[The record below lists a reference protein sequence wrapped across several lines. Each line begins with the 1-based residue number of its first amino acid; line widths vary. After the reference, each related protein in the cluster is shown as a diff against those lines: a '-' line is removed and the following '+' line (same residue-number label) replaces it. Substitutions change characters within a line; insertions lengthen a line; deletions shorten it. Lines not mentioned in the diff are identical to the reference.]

1 MTVNH
6 RPGGGA
12 APPAVR
18 RTSRREFL
26 AASGGALVGVSLLG
40 AVACGGD
47 DDGAGGAAG
56 GPGEVIVSLG
66 GNLADV
72 VRGQAKRFNEE
83 HPDGPKITVRIMS
96 DVTDD
101 YFTKLRTQFQA
112 GGGDI
117 SVIVGDVIWPAQFAQ
132 PGWIADLSA
141 RFTAEKQQ
149 EFLPGTV
156 EAMVFEDKV
165 WGVPWYTDSGLLF
178 YRQDLLEASGYSEAP
193 TTWEQLREMAAK
205 VQRDAGI
212 GAGFVFTGAAYEGGT
227 VLGTEFIRN
236 AGGDILD
243 GDQVVIAS
251 PEAVEGLTIQQSLVA
266 DGVAPEAVAE
276 FTEDEATGAFG
287 RGDAVF
293 MRMWPFY
300 YTDLADPE
308 ISTLEQSQV
317 GLAQLPVTRT
327 GIQPVNVGGGWNFYI
342 NAASDDED
350 AAWEVV
356 EFLTAPEQQKEMALE
371 ASVLPTRTSL
381 YEDAEI
387 LEKMPAVAL
396 GKDAILNTTTPPV
409 SPYYSD
415 MSLAMAAQFN
425 ANILGDV
432 TPEEAV
438 ETLEQELTSII
449 ERGG

>member
-1 MTVNH
+1 VTPASV
-6 RPGGGA
+6 PGSSSPV
-12 APPAVR
+12 PPTR
-18 RTSRREFL
+18 
-26 AASGGALVGVSLLG
+26 
-40 AVACGGD
+40 
-47 DDGAGGAAG
+47 
-56 GPGEVIVSLG
+56 
-66 GNLADV
+66 
-72 VRGQAKRFNEE
+72 
-83 HPDGPKITVRIMS
+83 
-96 DVTDD
+96 
-101 YFTKLRTQFQA
+101 
-112 GGGDI
+112 
-117 SVIVGDVIWPAQFAQ
+117 
-132 PGWIADLSA
+132 
-141 RFTAEKQQ
+141 
-149 EFLPGTV
+149 
-156 EAMVFEDKV
+156 
-165 WGVPWYTDSGLLF
+165 
-178 YRQDLLEASGYSEAP
+178 
-193 TTWEQLREMAAK
+193 
-205 VQRDAGI
+205 
-212 GAGFVFTGAAYEGGT
+212 
-227 VLGTEFIRN
+227 TEFIRN

-387 LEKMPAVAL
+387 VEKMPAVAL